1 MAHRII
7 TPASFEAG
15 DLMQRAN
22 FMALPKSVRESDRAE
37 FFERGLCIGETLR
50 GVDGEYYYLIQRCEW
65 TLIDINQRITEL
77 KAAGA
82 IR

>member
-7 TPASFEAG
+7 TPASFNAG

-22 FMALPKSVRESDRAE
+22 FMALPESERRIDREE
-37 FFERGLCIGETLR
+37 FADRGLCIGETLR
-50 GVDGEYYYLIQRCEW
+50 GVDGDYYYLIQRCEW
-65 TLIDINQRITEL
+65 THADNRAAIQKL
-77 KAAGA
+77 KEAGA